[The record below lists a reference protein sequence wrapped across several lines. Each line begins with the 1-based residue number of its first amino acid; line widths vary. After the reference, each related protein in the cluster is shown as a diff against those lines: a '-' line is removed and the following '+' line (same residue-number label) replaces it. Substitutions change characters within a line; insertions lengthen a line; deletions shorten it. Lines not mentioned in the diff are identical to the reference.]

1 MPSHS
6 LSFRYKIF
14 VVFHS
19 VSLLDVSLPI
29 KGVGLGFYRRKS
41 VFILCS
47 LFTFQVVG
55 CPRLTTWSGYS
66 SHLWR
71 SLKLWVYNW
80 LKPRYYFYLP
90 GLTTIGYF
98 FFPLLLKK
106 NLNTFLLLTT
116 WLKVCNLPYY
126 NYQHNLFGISYR
138 SSLLECV
145 PLGPSYMKIWGL
157 IHREGFRLF
166 LSLPLVTRRLNF
178 FLFFDDTFH
187 ISFFF
192 QVQHFD
198 THPGR

>member
-1 MPSHS
+1 M
-6 LSFRYKIF
+6 
-14 VVFHS
+14 
-19 VSLLDVSLPI
+19 
-29 KGVGLGFYRRKS
+29 
-41 VFILCS
+41 FILCS
-47 LFTFQVVG
+47 LLPFKLLAVLDWQLDLDIRRICGARWSCEFIIDWSHVITFIY
-55 CPRLTTWSGYS
+55 RD
-66 SHLWR
+66 
-71 SLKLWVYNW
+71 W
-80 LKPRYYFYLP
+80 LL
-90 GLTTIGYF
+90 LDTS
-98 FFPLLLKK
+98 FFPCSLKK

-116 WLKVCNLPYY
+116 WLKVCNLPFY

-138 SSLLECV
+138 SSLQECV